1 MRCALALASFAWP
14 LICWRANLTWRI
26 SWRIRMF
33 SRRICKKSR
42 KPDQGRK
49 RRGDHKIRFQY
60 WKVSIPFIS
69 LFLSKI
75 SNQVL
80 LPSPLSSLCVL
91 NSDCHQ
97 YLTRQKDNLQLTF
110 SLRVQGPQIWNDIP
124 LSLRNSLTPS
134 SYKHKLRDY
143 FQSLSL
149 TMERELS
156 HLICRFFQIQETPQT
171 IFILWPIDYLLIIYL
186 DYIWTIWCVSN
197 SHRTD

>member
-1 MRCALALASFAWP
+1 MRCGFAHASFAWP

-60 WKVSIPFIS
+60 WNVSIPVIS

-97 YLTRQKDNLQLTF
+97 YLTRQKDNYNLLFLFGYRVLKFGMTF
-110 SLRVQGPQIWNDIP
+110 
-124 LSLRNSLTPS
+124 
-134 SYKHKLRDY
+134 
-143 FQSLSL
+143 
-149 TMERELS
+149 LS
-156 HLICRFFQIQETPQT
+156 HFVIHLLLLVININWEIIFNHDLWLWKGNFHIWSVLSNTRNAPNNLYPLANWLFIDHLLGLYMDNIICK
-171 IFILWPIDYLLIIYL
+171 
-186 DYIWTIWCVSN
+186 
-197 SHRTD
+197 

>member
-1 MRCALALASFAWP
+1 MRCALAHASFAWP
-14 LICWRANLTWRI
+14 LSCWRANLTWRI
-26 SWRIRMF
+26 RMFSWRI
-33 SRRICKKSR
+33 CKNSR

-60 WKVSIPFIS
+60 WNVSIPVIS

-124 LSLRNSLTPS
+124 LSLRNSLFLVTNINWETIFNHYKFKLSWTPIFFFS
-134 SYKHKLRDY
+134 LQTL
-143 FQSLSL
+143 FFITFCTLSL
-149 TMERELS
+149 IVM
-156 HLICRFFQIQETPQT
+156 
-171 IFILWPIDYLLIIYL
+171 FILLYMQ
-186 DYIWTIWCVSN
+186 
-197 SHRTD
+197 

>member
-1 MRCALALASFAWP
+1 MRCKLAHASFAWP

-26 SWRIRMF
+26 RMF
-33 SRRICKKSR
+33 SWRICKKSR
-42 KPDQGRK
+42 KPDQVRK

-60 WKVSIPFIS
+60 WNLSIPVIS

-80 LPSPLSSLCVL
+80 LPSLLLPSPLSTLFVL

-97 YLTRQKDNLQLTF
+97 YLTRQKYNLQLTF
-110 SLRVQGPQIWNDIP
+110 SLRLKGPQIWNDTP

-156 HLICRFFQIQETPQT
+156 HLICFVKYKKRPKQSLSFGQ
-171 IFILWPIDYLLIIYL
+171 LIMY
-186 DYIWTIWCVSN
+186 WECV
-197 SHRTD
+197 

>member
-1 MRCALALASFAWP
+1 
-14 LICWRANLTWRI
+14 
-26 SWRIRMF
+26 MF
-33 SRRICKKSR
+33 SRRIYKKSR

-60 WKVSIPFIS
+60 WNVSIPVIS

-80 LPSPLSSLCVL
+80 FPSPLLPSPLSSLFVL

-97 YLTRQKDNLQLTF
+97 YLTRQKDNLHLHTHKYSF

-156 HLICRFFQIQETPQT
+156 HLICFVKYKKRPKQSLSFGQ
-171 IFILWPIDYLLIIYL
+171 LIIYWSSTRII
-186 DYIWTIWCVSN
+186 YGQYYM
-197 SHRTD
+197 

>member
-1 MRCALALASFAWP
+1 MRCALAHASFAWP

-156 HLICRFFQIQETPQT
+156 HLICRFCQIQETPQT